1 MKVQERVAALKE
13 AIDNH
18 KWIVVTGWTPHWM
31 FARWDLKYLDD
42 PKYIIQGKE
51 TQYIATMV
59 KKGLKDE
66 APAAYQMLDNF
77 HWEPKN
83 MKSVMLDI
91 NQNGM
96 KPKDAAK
103 KFVENNKELVNSWL
117 SEGYKI

>member
-103 KFVENNKELVNSWL
+103 NLLKTIKSL
-117 SEGYKI
+117 